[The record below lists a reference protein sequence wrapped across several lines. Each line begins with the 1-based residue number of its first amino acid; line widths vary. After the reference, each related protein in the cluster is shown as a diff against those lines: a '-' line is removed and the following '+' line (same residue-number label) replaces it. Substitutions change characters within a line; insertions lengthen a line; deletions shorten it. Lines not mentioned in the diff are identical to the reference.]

1 MALVDYALHKAAPQ
15 SPTHTLSQADLL
27 QKRDEID
34 ALLTEISLKDVNLT
48 KELMIQLKKAKI
60 LQEEAGKDRDTPF
73 NQRAQVQNSLNAT
86 MQSLAKLQAT
96 VYSSERNKRLEM
108 ALAKTLKE
116 FPALQEA
123 FLTRYTELGTEEMKE
138 VE

>member
-1 MALVDYALHKAAPQ
+1 MALADFKLHAPKPP
-15 SPTHTLSQADLL
+15 STVSTLNQADLL

-48 KELMIQLKKAKI
+48 KELMIQLKKAKL
-60 LQEEAGKDRDTPF
+60 LQGEAGQDRDTPF

-86 MQSLAKLQAT
+86 MQSLAKLQAS
-96 VYSSERNKRLEM
+96 VYSSERNKRLEL

-123 FLTRYTELGTEEMKE
+123 FLARYTELGTEEMKE

>member
-1 MALVDYALHKAAPQ
+1 MALVEYALHKA
-15 SPTHTLSQADLL
+15 SPVDPVKSLSQVDLL
-27 QKRDEID
+27 RKRDEID

-48 KELMIQLKKAKI
+48 KELMIQLKKAKV
-60 LQEEAGKDRDTPF
+60 LQGEAGQDRDTPF

-86 MQSLAKLQAT
+86 MQSLAKLQAS

-116 FPALQEA
+116 FPLLQEA